1 MTIDDSQ
8 HSQALEKKDRKLI
21 LAFAFVTI
29 SLASGL
35 VYGWPA
41 LRRLLVEEGTALTEK
56 EIGAIFTVGSWSTQG
71 GRFLS
76 GIARDSRFCG
86 TRITTAACI
95 LAAAM
100 GCTGLAFAG
109 KDNQSA
115 LIISFFLVGIG
126 SGAQLCLQPVAGL
139 FDETVQGTIL
149 SSMSGAF
156 QISGLVFL
164 LLAQITSDREISL
177 GIFALCLFMLAI
189 LALKVLPRFH
199 FSSKKVEVHLDE
211 EEQDES
217 NVKTKNKSLAIV
229 NDKHGDELERS
240 LNVFPIKIEVQLD
253 EEEQDESNEE
263 TESKSLVIVNVEN
276 SNDSKTSQN
285 YSPKKMEVQS
295 DKEEQDESNVETE
308 NKSLIIVNDDDCD
321 ELETSQKEETEE
333 AVDIESE
340 ETKIISKET
349 TDDDSSCEVG
359 VMKLIMS
366 AEYILLVL
374 WFSVLLIPLQY
385 YIATI
390 GFQLERK
397 GDDSGRYTSLFSVL
411 YASSAIF
418 APLLGKFA
426 DKFGVGAGQ
435 AIATILSAS
444 SLLLLSMTSVSL
456 GAHVV
461 GMSFYGVGR
470 MFFFGLFFTNV
481 GKRFGFDHYGT
492 LAGLGLLISSLFGN
506 IQYPLI
512 ALAADG
518 YEREVNIA
526 CGSVMLMLGLP
537 YCLWLSRRERRQA
550 SVK

>member
-8 HSQALEKKDRKLI
+8 HSQALEKKDRKLL

-139 FDETVQGTIL
+139 FDKTVQGTIL

-229 NDKHGDELERS
+229 S
-240 LNVFPIKIEVQLD
+240 
-253 EEEQDESNEE
+253 
-263 TESKSLVIVNVEN
+263 
-276 SNDSKTSQN
+276 
-285 YSPKKMEVQS
+285 
-295 DKEEQDESNVETE
+295 
-308 NKSLIIVNDDDCD
+308 DDDCD
-321 ELETSQKEETEE
+321 ELESSQKEETEE

-444 SLLLLSMTSVSL
+444 SLLFLSMTSVSL
-456 GAHVV
+456 RAHVV

-526 CGSVMLMLGLP
+526 CGSVMLILGLP
-537 YCLWLSRRERRQA
+537 YCLWLSRRERRHA
-550 SVK
+550 FVK

>member
-8 HSQALEKKDRKLI
+8 HSQDLEKKNRKLL

-41 LRRLLVEEGTALTEK
+41 LRRLLVEEGTVLTEK
-56 EIGAIFTVGSWSTQG
+56 EIGVIFTVGSWSTQG

-86 TRITTAACI
+86 TQITTAACI

-109 KDNQSA
+109 TDDQSA

-164 LLAQITSDREISL
+164 LLAQITSDREISF

-199 FSSKKVEVHLDE
+199 FSPKKVEVQPDE

-217 NVKTKNKSLAIV
+217 NVETENKSLAIV
-229 NDKHGDELERS
+229 NDNDCDELETS
-240 LNVFPIKIEVQLD
+240 QNFSPKKVEVQLD
-253 EEEQDESNEE
+253 EEEQDESSEE

-276 SNDSKTSQN
+276 SDDSKTSQN
-285 YSPKKMEVQS
+285 FSPKKMEVQL
-295 DKEEQDESNVETE
+295 DEEEQDESNLQTE
-308 NKSLIIVNDDDCD
+308 NKSLVIVNDDDCD

-340 ETKIISKET
+340 ETQIISKET
-349 TDDDSSCEVG
+349 TDDDSSKFG

-390 GFQLERK
+390 GF
-397 GDDSGRYTSLFSVL
+397 
-411 YASSAIF
+411 
-418 APLLGKFA
+418 
-426 DKFGVGAGQ
+426 
-435 AIATILSAS
+435 
-444 SLLLLSMTSVSL
+444 
-456 GAHVV
+456 
-461 GMSFYGVGR
+461 
-470 MFFFGLFFTNV
+470 N
-481 GKRFGFDHYGT
+481 
-492 LAGLGLLISSLFGN
+492 
-506 IQYPLI
+506 
-512 ALAADG
+512 
-518 YEREVNIA
+518 
-526 CGSVMLMLGLP
+526 
-537 YCLWLSRRERRQA
+537 WRERATTREDTHRFFQFYMHLQQC
-550 SVK
+550 SHHY